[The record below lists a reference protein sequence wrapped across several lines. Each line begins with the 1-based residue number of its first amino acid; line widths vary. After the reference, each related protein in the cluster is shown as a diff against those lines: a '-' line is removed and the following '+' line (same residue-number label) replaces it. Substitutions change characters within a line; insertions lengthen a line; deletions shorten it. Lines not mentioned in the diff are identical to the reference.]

1 MFNSCLVENLLHR
14 SVWRFGFKHMLQR
27 VFGSSAAI
35 LIEEGIEGIGSL
47 GSGEWSVGIMIFA
60 GAGDEYN
67 GNSSPSVMEKNN
79 YKKKPTAPIVFHD
92 LGLSSYP
99 KSKLIL
105 NQNQTSTY

>member
-67 GNSSPSVMEKNN
+67 GNSSPSVMAKNN
-79 YKKKPTAPIVFHD
+79 YKKKPTAPNHLD

-99 KSKLIL
+99 KPKLIL
-105 NQNQTSTY
+105 ILNYVFS